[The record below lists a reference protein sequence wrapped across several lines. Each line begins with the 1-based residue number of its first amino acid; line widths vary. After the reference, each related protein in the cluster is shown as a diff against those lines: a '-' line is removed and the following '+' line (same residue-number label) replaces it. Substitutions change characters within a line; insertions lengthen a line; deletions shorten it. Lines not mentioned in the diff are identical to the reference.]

1 MLIDDVKITVT
12 AGNGGEGAHT
22 YLGFKKGVKVGPT
35 GGDGG
40 RGGSV
45 YFLGSN
51 NVTDLSKFQFAKEVK
66 AENGTRGMSK
76 NHNGKNASD
85 ITVLVPIGT
94 KVIDSITKKEYEVN
108 DTSDPILI
116 AGGGK
121 GEIGSFRLA
130 KGNEQITNR
139 AGEVKTLHLIL
150 SLIADIGLI
159 GLPNT
164 GKSSLLDKLTNAN
177 PKIGDYPF
185 TTLEPNLGTIGKII
199 LADIPGLIEGASVGH
214 GLGIKFL
221 KHIEKTKI
229 LVHCISAE
237 DPEPL
242 KSYQIVRGEFGKYNP
257 DLLKKK
263 ELILITKKDLVTDV
277 ELTKKIKLFKGNTVM
292 AVSVYEPETI
302 EELNNKLISMSSN
315 N

>member
-45 YFLGSN
+45 YFLASHN
-51 NVTDLSKFQFAKEVK
+51 TSDLSHFQFRKEVK
-66 AENGTRGMSK
+66 ADNASKGMSK
-76 NHNGKNASD
+76 NHNGRDADD
-85 ITVLVPIGT
+85 IIVMVPVGT
-94 KVIDSITKKEYEVN
+94 KAIDEKYKREYEIT
-108 DTSDPILI
+108 DTQNPVLI
-116 AGGGK
+116 AKGGEGELGSYSLSREGK
-121 GEIGSFRLA
+121 QTVKRL
-130 KGNEQITNR
+130 GQRT
-139 AGEVKTLHLIL
+139 TLHLIL

-159 GLPNT
+159 GLPNA
-164 GKSSLLDKLTNAN
+164 GKSSLLQALTNAT

-242 KSYQIVRGEFGKYNP
+242 RGYQIVRGEFGKYNL

-263 ELILITKKDLVTDV
+263 ELILITKKDLATEDDIR
-277 ELTKKIKLFKGNTVM
+277 KKIKLFKNKEVM
-292 AVSVYEPETI
+292 SISVFDKTSI
-302 EELNNKLISMSSN
+302 DNLKNKLISLTS
-315 N
+315 